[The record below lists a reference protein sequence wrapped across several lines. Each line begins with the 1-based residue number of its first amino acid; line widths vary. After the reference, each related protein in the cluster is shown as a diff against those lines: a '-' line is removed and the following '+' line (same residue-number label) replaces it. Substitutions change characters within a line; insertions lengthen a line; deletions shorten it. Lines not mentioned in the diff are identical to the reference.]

1 VPVEFSTGL
10 RVAIATFEQLEEVED
25 QNSNF
30 VFNSFSEPMEGHLF
44 LSTWHMNVYF
54 TVCT

>member
-30 VFNSFSEPMEGHLF
+30 VFISEPMEGDLF